1 MNFISYPLTVYA
13 FHGCDREIAE
23 AVLSGR
29 QELKASENRWDW
41 LGSGVYFWENAPERA
56 YQWAVDM
63 GKRNPAVVGAVVQLG
78 ICLNLMDKTS
88 NRQLQDAH
96 QVLEASLSA
105 LGKSIPVNRDKG
117 HFRDAAVIN
126 MAHAMAEKS
135 ALADF
140 ATVLV

>member
-78 ICLNLMDKTS
+78 TCLNLMESFPLVRKELRGPYS
-88 NRQLQDAH
+88 HRPSKREN
-96 QVLEASLSA
+96 VSLCD
-105 LGKSIPVNRDKG
+105 GDMEYWV
-117 HFRDAAVIN
+117 
-126 MAHAMAEKS
+126 
-135 ALADF
+135 AD
-140 ATVLV
+140 